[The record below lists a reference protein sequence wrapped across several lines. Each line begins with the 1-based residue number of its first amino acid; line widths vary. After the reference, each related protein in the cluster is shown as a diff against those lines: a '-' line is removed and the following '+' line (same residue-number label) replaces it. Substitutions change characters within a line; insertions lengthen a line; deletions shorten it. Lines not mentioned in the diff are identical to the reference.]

1 MNPNPNQNP
10 PAGAPKL
17 TNQQF
22 FDNAVTGVIGQGGP
36 STGGDT
42 CLYRS
47 PDGKK
52 CAAGNNLLDEEYDAG
67 FEFGQTPG
75 GMIAADLCNR
85 LPRWSEIDVALAAQC
100 QGDHD
105 YAYYDSFRL
114 GVAFLPDY
122 VRRSRDTA
130 AAFGLDTTALDA
142 AVAKAGL

>member
-1 MNPNPNQNP
+1 VN
-10 PAGAPKL
+10 L

-36 STGGDT
+36 SVSTGGT
-42 CLYRS
+42 CLYRGH
-47 PDGKK
+47 GKK
-52 CAAGNNLLDEEYDAG
+52 CAAGHNILDEEYTPNL
-67 FEFGQTPG
+67 EGQS
-75 GMIAADLCNR
+75 AYAVSEVLS
-85 LPRWSEIDVALAAQC
+85 RWNGVDPHAAAQC

-105 YAYYDSFRL
+105 YAYHDSVRL

-122 VRRSRDTA
+122 VRRSRQTA